1 MKRITLGLWLLIG
14 LVLLGTQI
22 GLGWLAAQRRADPA
36 GAIMLSTLLTEHPY
50 VLSEAQRE
58 EYDETLRVVREMAD
72 RRGDMAGMN
81 PKLQA
86 AVTPLTG
93 TLLHELQGP
102 WIIEISPED
111 GELLTL
117 PRGRKS
123 LVFDNLGPIS
133 LPGDIGVLLFHVDL
147 GGDSTSYSTVEY
159 DLSRQSRVNQ
169 AIQPGAENWVLVNLK
184 NVPVDPTS
192 VRLQLRPEGDTP
204 LDLQVWVE
212 SPPPGRLKVRIL
224 SDDDGEPT
232 PAMVNLIWK
241 KNLRPRAPG
250 NVVDMSAQFDRMGNS
265 TPRRHAALK
274 GKLAGQM
281 WWCVAGPF
289 DIQLPP
295 GDWEMNVRRGLEHV
309 PETITFAVE
318 SGKTIDQTVRPRR
331 WVDMRE
337 EGWYSGDDHVHTRIM
352 SDRDAEN
359 IMNWARAED
368 LHLSNIVKMGDLHRT
383 FFPQRGFGS
392 DFRTIHEDYILSP
405 GQECPRTGELGHTI
419 SMNLTSMV
427 RNTDNYF
434 LYDWLFDNVHAQGG
448 LAGYC
453 HVSSKGFHVYRD
465 MSMNV
470 LKGKVDFVEVL
481 QFGRLGTDLYYDFLN
496 TGFKLT
502 ASAGSDVP
510 WGGTIGEVRVYAYVG
525 QNAFSADAW
534 FEAVRRGRTF
544 VTNGPMIEFSVED
557 ALPGDEVKLP
567 WHDRGRQLRVKARA
581 WGNAG
586 RMLPTELEIIRHGEV
601 IRKATPDSDSQS
613 ELALDFEVDA
623 EFGFWIA
630 ARATGSDGSQ
640 AHTTPVYVVQ
650 EPLRFWKHEAAQ
662 ELISS
667 RLESLAEIEKLVTD
681 ARQREKEGKAGYNQK
696 ELIKQGE
703 PLLQR
708 VEEARQLYR
717 ELEEEAVKERELRQ

>member
-1 MKRITLGLWLLIG
+1 MKRIILAFWLLVG

-22 GLGWLAAQRRADPA
+22 GQGWLAAQQETDPA
-36 GAIMLSTLLTEHPY
+36 AATMLATLLTEHPY

-81 PKLQA
+81 PRLKA
-86 AVTPLTG
+86 AVTPLAG
-93 TLLHELQGP
+93 TLLQELRGP
-102 WIIEISPED
+102 WIISVSPED
-111 GELLTL
+111 GEPLTL
-117 PRGRKS
+117 RRGGKS
-123 LVFDNLGPIS
+123 LVFENLGPIS
-133 LPGDIGVLLFHVDL
+133 LRGDIGVLLFHVDL
-147 GGDSTSYSTVEY
+147 GGDSASYSTVDY
-159 DLSRQSRVNQ
+159 DLSRQSIVNQ
-169 AIQPGAENWVLVNLK
+169 AVQAGAENWVLVNLK

-192 VRLQLRPEGDTP
+192 LRLQLRPQGDLP
-204 LDLQVWVE
+204 LTLQVWVQ
-212 SPPPGRLKVRIL
+212 SPAPGRLKVRIL

-250 NVVDMSAQFDRMGNS
+250 NVVDMSPQFDRMGNS
-265 TPRRHAALK
+265 TPRRHAGLP
-274 GKLAGQM
+274 GKLGGQM

-295 GDWEMNVRRGLEHV
+295 GDWEMNVRRGLEHI
-309 PETITFAVE
+309 PETVPFVIE
-318 SGKTIDQTVRPRR
+318 SGKTVDQTIRPRR
-331 WVDMRE
+331 WVDMRQK
-337 EGWYSGDDHVHTRIM
+337 GWYSGDDRVHSRIM

-368 LHLSNIVKMGDLHRT
+368 LHLSNIVKMGDTHRT
-383 FFPQRGFGS
+383 FFPQRGFGPG
-392 DFRTIHEDYILSP
+392 FRTIHDDYVLSP
-405 GQECPRTGELGHTI
+405 GQECPRTGELGHTMA
-419 SMNLTSMV
+419 MNITGMV
-427 RNTDNYF
+427 RDTDKYF
-434 LYDWLFDNVHAQGG
+434 LYDWVFDNVHAQGG
-448 LAGYC
+448 LTGYC

-481 QFGRLGTDLYYDFLN
+481 QFGRLGTEQYYDFLN

-510 WGGTIGEVRVYAYVG
+510 WGGTIGEVRLYAYVG

-534 FEAVRRGRTF
+534 FEAVRGGRTF
-544 VTNGPMIEFSVED
+544 VTNGPMIEFSVEG
-557 ALPGDEVKLP
+557 ALPGDELKVSR
-567 WHDRGRQLRVKARA
+567 HDKGRRLRVKARA

-613 ELALDFEVDA
+613 DLALDFEVDA
-623 EFGFWIA
+623 GFGYWIA
-630 ARATGSDGSQ
+630 ARAKGSDGSQ

-650 EPLRFWKHEAAQ
+650 EPLRFWKHEAAP
-662 ELISS
+662 ELIAS
-667 RLESLAEIEKLVTD
+667 RLDSLAEIEKLVSD
-681 ARQREKEGKAGYNQK
+681 ARQREKDGKAGYNQK
-696 ELIKQGE
+696 ELIKQSE

-717 ELEEEAVKERELRQ
+717 GLQEVVVKERGQRQ